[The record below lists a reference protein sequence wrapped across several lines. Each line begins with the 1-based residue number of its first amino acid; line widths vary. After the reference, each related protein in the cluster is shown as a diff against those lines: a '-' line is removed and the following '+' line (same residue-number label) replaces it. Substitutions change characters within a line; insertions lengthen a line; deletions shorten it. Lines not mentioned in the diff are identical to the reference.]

1 MKKLI
6 ECVPNVSEGR
16 DKDKIG
22 QIVRA
27 AQNRGAKIL
36 HVDAG
41 YDANR
46 TVITF
51 SGPPEKVLDAA
62 FALVRKSCELIDMRA
77 HGGAHPRLG
86 AVDVCPFIPL
96 DGATM
101 QESAELA
108 KKLAEKVA
116 AELKIPV
123 YLYEEAASSPERKN
137 LAFIRKGGYENL
149 AQKLKDL
156 PPDYG
161 PSDFSPAVQKS
172 GALITGARNILI
184 AYNVT
189 LNTEDVEKAKQ
200 IAAVLRK
207 NLKAVK
213 TLGWAAPRYNAAQ
226 VSFNITDY
234 KTTSLHDAYEACKT
248 EAAKLGLEIKGS
260 EIIGLAPEAALVR
273 TGKKYLSGDGV
284 THSKEQKIQA
294 AVSALN
300 LSLHAQ
306 FNPEEKI
313 IEYKIKNS

>member
-1 MKKLI
+1 MKLI
-6 ECVPNVSEGR
+6 ECVPNISEGR
-16 DKDKIG
+16 DKNKIDA
-22 QIVRA
+22 IVRA
-27 AQNRGAKIL
+27 AALRGVKIL
-36 HVDAG
+36 HVDTG
-41 YDANR
+41 HDANR

-51 SGPPEKVLDAA
+51 AGTPEKVFEAA
-62 FALVRKSCELIDMRA
+62 FALVQKSCELIDMRG

-101 QESAELA
+101 QDCVDAA

-116 AELKIPV
+116 AELQTPV

-149 AQKLKDL
+149 AQKLKEL

-161 PSDFSPAVQKS
+161 PAEMSPAAQKS

-189 LNTEDVEKAKQ
+189 LDSDDVGKAKQ
-200 IAAVLRK
+200 IAAVLRQ

-234 KTTSLHDAYEACKT
+234 KTTSLYDIYEACKA
-248 EAAKLGLEIKGS
+248 EADKLALKVKGS
-260 EIIGLAPEAALVR
+260 EIIGLVPEAALVR
-273 TGKKYLSGDGV
+273 AGKKYLSGDGV
-284 THSKEQKIQA
+284 THSKEQKINA
-294 AVSALN
+294 AAAALN
-300 LSLHAQ
+300 LNLHAP
-306 FNPEEKI
+306 FIPAEKI
-313 IEYKIKNS
+313 IEYKL